1 MAQIKVLHYFFDLG
15 VPARRRELRHICTH
29 NPMPPRRRAFR
40 SNDFGLKPT
49 TIPRD
54 AKRQAEP
61 PSRRGTH
68 SHQNHFRCNPS
79 RMLVEPHTRFAASN
93 AHPRLN
99 LLPRRDFPAHAPIP
113 GVAALPSS
121 CPCRGCS
128 RKTFN
133 YYLSSIVPEGHPLNN
148 PTQATKEHS
157 VGRGGG
163 TDILST
169 TPHKRRRSAVGWD
182 DGTDILSTTPHK
194 RRRSAVG
201 WDDGTDTLS
210 RRGSRHCSPRKG
222 GVGKKGVVYSGPV
235 PSCI

>member
-1 MAQIKVLHYFFDLG
+1 
-15 VPARRRELRHICTH
+15 
-29 NPMPPRRRAFR
+29 MPPRRRAFHC
-40 SNDFGLKPT
+40 NDFGLDTT

-61 PSRRGTH
+61 PSRQGTH

-79 RMLVEPHTRFAASN
+79 RRLVEPHTRFAASN

-163 TDILST
+163 TDTLSI
-169 TPHKRRRSAVGWD
+169 TPYKRRRSAVWG
-182 DGTDILSTTPHK
+182 GTSAPTPSRGAGVFCHEA
-194 RRRSAVG
+194 RRIFGAKG
-201 WDDGTDTLS
+201 
-210 RRGSRHCSPRKG
+210 RRFVKCHVFELLFFIIFAPNF
-222 GVGKKGVVYSGPV
+222 
-235 PSCI
+235 